1 MQGRL
6 FLRREGAKK
15 SLIMVAFWMG
25 FVWLPAQ
32 NQRCFLFAMRGHE
45 MHPEWDWRDTA
56 FVACTSDPQLIQE
69 VLAEINK
76 PLQDRRMING
86 AIEYGHGGHNH
97 NGSYW
102 FGWHFRPEEWSLA
115 EFSIE
120 LCDGRPYS
128 DVELNRA
135 YWVEQVGRFCPWTS
149 APLREVSVSGMLR
162 HLSPSL
168 PLFPNPATHRLTLR
182 LPNHLPSVWLTFY
195 NASGIMAFRAY
206 LTRPP
211 WEVDISTLQ
220 TGLYTIEI
228 HSEAFTG
235 TSRLVI
241 LR

>member
-1 MQGRL
+1 M
-6 FLRREGAKK
+6 A
-15 SLIMVAFWMG
+15 AFWMG

-32 NQRCFLFAMRGHE
+32 NQRCFLFTMRGHE

-69 VLAEINK
+69 VLTEIDK

-86 AIEYGHGGHNH
+86 AIDYGHGGHNH

-128 DVELNRA
+128 DVELHTA
-135 YWVEQVGRFCPWTS
+135 YWVEQVGRFCPWAS
-149 APLREVSVSGMLR
+149 APLKEISVSGTLQ
-162 HLSPSL
+162 HLSPSP
-168 PLFPNPATHRLTLR
+168 PLFPNPATHRLTLQ
-182 LPNHLPSVWLTFY
+182 LPNHLHSVWLTFY
-195 NASGIMAFRAY
+195 DASGSMAFRTR
-206 LTRPP
+206 LTCPP
-211 WEVDISTLQ
+211 WEVDISTLKA
-220 TGLYTIEI
+220 GLYTIEI
-228 HSEAFTG
+228 HSEVFTG
-235 TSRLVI
+235 TSRLVV